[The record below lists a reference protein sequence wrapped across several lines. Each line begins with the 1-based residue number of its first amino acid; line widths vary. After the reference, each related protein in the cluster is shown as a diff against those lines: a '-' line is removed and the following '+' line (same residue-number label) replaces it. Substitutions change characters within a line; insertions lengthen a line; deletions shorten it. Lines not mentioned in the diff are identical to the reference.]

1 MWKKFISLAVWAMT
15 KGDVRK
21 ALFDQI
27 KAMEAEK
34 FPDGSVLSGPEKFK
48 RVKDY
53 ALTLIKGTSSRF
65 IDTLIHNMVLL
76 VKGH

>member
-1 MWKKFISLAVWAMT
+1 MWKKFIQLAVWAMT

-27 KAMEAEK
+27 RAMEAEK
-34 FPDGSVLSGPEKFK
+34 FPDGTVLSGPEKFQK
-48 RVKDY
+48 VKAY

-65 IDTLIHNMVLL
+65 VDTLIHNMVLL
-76 VKGH
+76 IKG